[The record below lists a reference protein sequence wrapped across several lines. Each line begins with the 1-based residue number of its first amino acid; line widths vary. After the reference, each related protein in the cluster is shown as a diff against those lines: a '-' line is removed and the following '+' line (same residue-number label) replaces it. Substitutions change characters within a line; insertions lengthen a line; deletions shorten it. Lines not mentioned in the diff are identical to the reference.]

1 LGKITLKIAQSL
13 AEMSLECQRWT
24 SDVMD
29 TYDMYPIIY
38 VGIVRQRIRQRGTNE
53 LKMKKT
59 NDVFILTGQQY
70 YSG

>member
-1 LGKITLKIAQSL
+1 
-13 AEMSLECQRWT
+13 
-24 SDVMD
+24 MD

-70 YSG
+70 YSGWNSKHSYHIKMTRLSGNN